1 VTHHLRRHRI
11 VGKIG
16 PDVWLE
22 PHEEFLVPAEG
33 PTVGTLFVDARGFSS
48 LMFWVAF
55 ITCLFMLYALS
66 SWLVKLTGMAG

>member
-22 PHEEFLVPAEG
+22 PHEEFLLPAEG
-33 PTVGTLFVDARGFSS
+33 PTVGTLFVDGRGFSS

-55 ITCLFMLYALS
+55 ITCSCSTRSVRGWS
-66 SWLVKLTGMAG
+66 S